1 MMPVDPFVTLCARQ
15 VEAVIVHGHMLREAA
30 LERRRQLNPVCKS
43 EPGTAYPAFDPQAMA
58 FAAPLKVEEVLIA
71 QLHHRARLLD
81 AHFQEEVLA
90 VIKKHAVP
98 EACLQEATLWAG
110 NSDNA
115 GGPHGQVLSQAS
127 SEGQR
132 GSHKENPLVHFETSE
147 AMAEDLPSWGRRI
160 KRIRR
165 SMRSGQELQRGMLVQ
180 LGWSLQPRRTDLD
193 LSTVEVPRAAPTG
206 TDTSTGS
213 NATEMQCAF
222 GGGST
227 GLVEVHPAPVK
238 TVERAREKLGEYAAE
253 GAAWPLV
260 ACILDPVRAAVVCE
274 GPAHMVEVANWFLD
288 GGIREGGCGDGCEE
302 AECSSENGAGRRL
315 RPCRIKNKFV
325 LEQELL
331 VTAHL
336 RTGFA
341 IWFKCVYLLLAQVV
355 T

>member
-1 MMPVDPFVTLCARQ
+1 MRTLQ
-15 VEAVIVHGHMLREAA
+15 VEAVLVHGHMLREAA
-30 LERRRQLNPVCKS
+30 LERRRKLNAVRES
-43 EPGTAYPAFDPQAMA
+43 ELYTAYPTFDAQAMA

-81 AHFQEEVLA
+81 AHFQDEVLA

-98 EACLQEATLWAG
+98 EACVQEATLGADNG
-110 NSDNA
+110 DNA
-115 GGPHGQVLSQAS
+115 GPHDRLQAS

-132 GSHKENPLVHFETSE
+132 GSQKECSLVHREPSE
-147 AMAEDLPSWGRRI
+147 AIAENLPKWGRRI
-160 KRIRR
+160 KRIRQ
-165 SMRSGQELQRGMLVQ
+165 SMGSGQELQRGIMVQ
-180 LGWSLQPRRTDLD
+180 LGWSLQQPRSDLD
-193 LSTVEVPRAAPTG
+193 LSNLDVPRAAPTRI
-206 TDTSTGS
+206 DTSTGS

-222 GGGST
+222 GGGRT

-288 GGIREGGCGDGCEE
+288 GWIREGGCGEFRRG
-302 AECSSENGAGRRL
+302 AECSSENRAGRRL

-331 VTAHL
+331 VIAHQG
-336 RTGFA
+336 TGFG
-341 IWFKCVYLLLAQVV
+341 I
-355 T
+355 